1 MFAEVLRMSLTH
13 SLPAFM
19 KQFLPNRLQ
28 YLKKLIKGSS
38 LSMYVYVSRVNK
50 CQFFGKCCARR
61 KWMIQKICMKLSK
74 YFSSHCKVT
83 RKFWT
88 FFFTMLSL
96 GVSDKMLRT
105 KKVSVTGFFSKYD
118 QISERSSLR
127 DFPARNKSRKY
138 C

>member
-1 MFAEVLRMSLTH
+1 MDDPKDLYEALKIL
-13 SLPAFM
+13 
-19 KQFLPNRLQ
+19 FLALQ
-28 YLKKLIKGSS
+28 SD
-38 LSMYVYVSRVNK
+38 
-50 CQFFGKCCARR
+50 A
-61 KWMIQKICMKLSK
+61 KILD
-74 YFSSHCKVT
+74 V
-83 RKFWT
+83 